1 MARSKAT
8 GIRAKSRAGDRSTR
22 DGAMDVYN
30 EMLRDALSSSPP
42 PGTVEDR
49 PIKRRKTA
57 RGLAVGTARNGAA
70 ESSPPVASAE
80 PDMAHEVSTRSPAYE
95 SQQMAYNDSD
105 ESEDSEFD
113 WEEVDLVQTADPEQV
128 PSSKDDS
135 LSLVLGGD
143 TKSAL
148 PDSKS
153 RKRKPATA
161 AERKLRLEIH
171 KLHVLCLLA
180 HVHLRNHWCNDE
192 AVHVRHS

>member
-1 MARSKAT
+1 
-8 GIRAKSRAGDRSTR
+8 
-22 DGAMDVYN
+22 MDVYN

-57 RGLAVGTARNGAA
+57 RALAVDTARNGAT
-70 ESSPPVASAE
+70 EPSPPAASAE
-80 PDMAHEVSTRSPAYE
+80 SDRALEVSMRNPAFGN
-95 SQQMAYNDSD
+95 QQVAYNDSD
-105 ESEDSEFD
+105 ESDDSDFD
-113 WEEVDLVQTADPEQV
+113 WEEVDLVQRAGPEQV

-143 TKSAL
+143 TKSAS
-148 PDSKS
+148 PDTKS

-192 AVHVRHS
+192 AVHVCHS

>member
-1 MARSKAT
+1 
-8 GIRAKSRAGDRSTR
+8 
-22 DGAMDVYN
+22 MDVYN

-42 PGTVEDR
+42 PGTIEDR

-57 RGLAVGTARNGAA
+57 RGLAADTARNAA
-70 ESSPPVASAE
+70 KKPSPPSAVAENDA
-80 PDMAHEVSTRSPAYE
+80 DLEVPIQNPAFG
-95 SQQMAYNDSD
+95 SQQMAFNDSD
-105 ESEDSEFD
+105 ESEDSDFE

-128 PSSKDDS
+128 PSRMDDG
-135 LSLVLGGD
+135 LSLMLGGD

-148 PDSKS
+148 PGTNS

-161 AERKLRLEIH
+161 AERKLRLDIH

-192 AVHVRHS
+192 TVHVCHS